1 MNRVLAITARH
12 WKPLLILNAL
22 LIAAAVAS
30 YQYSQKVWTATTQ
43 LILPDSTS
51 NLNANLGTLGSL
63 QNKNPSFSD
72 QVNPL
77 RVQASILNSDALL
90 EQVLN
95 SDPEKSKFDRL
106 FKYKK
111 LFEVLPEEQSTILL
125 LTVEASSQELA
136 KLRANALIQAYQ
148 NRLNELRQ
156 ANNQAR
162 LQFSQKELDQA
173 KRRLV
178 QAQLELSQFRQSTN
192 LANYE
197 EQTKGL
203 VNTLDTLTTA
213 KAQAI
218 SLSAAN
224 RKRAQSLSSRLNL
237 TFAQAIRSLG
247 LGENEDYQF
256 VRRKLAEIDASLVK
270 QRTTLTDNH
279 PEIQNLLNQRMEL
292 QNQLQQYVAG
302 AAAGMRLDTT
312 LATETQAGRSTLI
325 QQLILAESE
334 ASGHYRQA
342 QLLDTQIQQ
351 LSTTLKTLP
360 ASHQR
365 LIELQRQVDVAEG
378 VYKGL
383 VAQVQQN
390 NIDAF
395 NAYPNVQVLDPPRV
409 DSKPTSPK
417 LSLLAINTLL
427 ASIIA
432 SIALVLFLE
441 RSNPLLTPK
450 DLQAIKFQ
458 IVVRIPRLKQP
469 DMGWRVSKNAEV
481 EFQRLA
487 SAISLQSLGDHRLL
501 ITSANTGE
509 GKTTITLGL
518 ACALV
523 ELGFRVLVVDGDLRQ
538 AQLSQRLG
546 FTPHAQTTKPVQ
558 IQLNLDM
565 LPAVPVPGDKI
576 VQLIRQGQ
584 FEQTLRDAQSGKNY
598 DYVLIDSAPVSLT
611 SETAL
616 MATTISNVL
625 FVVRPGISHTHPVQ
639 ESLEQLTQ
647 HNAQLVALVVNGEE
661 TKTRSYAYRVNGSG
675 SLMNNV

>member
-51 NLNANLGTLGSL
+51 DLNANLGTLGSL

-72 QVNPL
+72 QVNPIK
-77 RVQASILNSDALL
+77 VQASILTSDALL
-90 EQVLN
+90 EQLLN
-95 SDPEKSKFDRL
+95 SDPEKRKFDRL
-106 FKYKK
+106 SKYKK
-111 LFEVLPEEQSTILL
+111 LFDVLPQEQSTILWL
-125 LTVEASSQELA
+125 AVEGSSPELA
-136 KLRANALIQAYQ
+136 RSRANTLIQAYQ

-162 LQFSQKELDQA
+162 LEFSQKDFDQA
-173 KRRLV
+173 KRILV

-237 TFAQAIRSLG
+237 TFDQAIKSLG

-256 VRRKLAEIDASLVK
+256 VRRKLAEIDAALVK

-279 PEIQNLLNQRMEL
+279 PEVQNLLNQQREL
-292 QNQLQQYVAG
+292 QRQLQQYVAT
-302 AAAGMRLDTT
+302 AAGGTRVETT
-312 LATETQAGRSTLI
+312 LATETQAGRSSLI

-334 ASGHYRQA
+334 ASGYYRQA

-351 LSTTLKTLP
+351 LSTTLKSLP

-365 LIELQRQVDVAEG
+365 LLELQRQVDVAEG

-409 DSKPTSPK
+409 DTKPTSPK
-417 LSLLAINTLL
+417 LSLIAINTFL
-427 ASIIA
+427 ASVIA
-432 SIALVLFLE
+432 SIALVLLLE
-441 RSNPLLTPK
+441 RNNPLLSPR

-458 IVVRIPRLKQP
+458 IIVRIPRFKQSNP
-469 DMGWRVSKNAEV
+469 GWQVGKNAEV

-487 SAISLQSLGDHRLL
+487 SAISLQSLRDHRLL

-538 AQLSQRLG
+538 ATLSHRLG

-558 IQLNLDM
+558 IQPNLDV

-576 VQLIRQGQ
+576 VQLVKQGQ
-584 FEQTLRDAQSGKNY
+584 FEQSLRDARSTRNY

-625 FVVRPGISHTHPVQ
+625 FVVRPGISHSHPVQ
-639 ESLEQLTQ
+639 ESLEQLIQ
-647 HNAQLVALVVNGEE
+647 HNAHLLALAVNGEE
-661 TKTRSYAYRVNGSG
+661 TKTRTYAYRFNNSTSLVN
-675 SLMNNV
+675 